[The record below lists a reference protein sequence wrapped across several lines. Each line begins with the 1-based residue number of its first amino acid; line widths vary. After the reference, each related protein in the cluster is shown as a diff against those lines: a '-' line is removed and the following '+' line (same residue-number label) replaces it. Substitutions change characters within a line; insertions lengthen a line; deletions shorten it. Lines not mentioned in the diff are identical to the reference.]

1 MMARWL
7 AIDVA
12 WGLVAFCLWL
22 PLIPAARRLRVP
34 GAVAVAATA
43 GWLAARLVLSA
54 LSLRFR

>member
-1 MMARWL
+1 MGRQI

-12 WGLVAFCLWL
+12 WGLVAFCLWV
-22 PLIPAARRLRVP
+22 PLIPAARRLRLP
-34 GAVAVAATA
+34 GPVVVAATA